1 MTTPLSAAVPPHL
14 AQLGGYLRARR
25 NITQPE
31 DVGLERLPGRR
42 VPGLRRDE
50 VATLAG
56 ISAEYYLRLEQGRGA
71 RPSDQV
77 LASIARVFGLDGE
90 ARGYMLRL
98 ASGMPPAPPLAP
110 GAAGEQIARV
120 LAKWTHTPAYMSDAH
135 RDIVAA
141 NPLAAVFG
149 GGGLAAGNNQI
160 ASLFTEQ
167 NKTAIVEWEDMARAA
182 VATLRRDAHPAS
194 PRLRQLVAQLSAD
207 PDFARM
213 WARHDVSEREDACF
227 HIAVE
232 GIGVLEVEAQNF
244 GVRSLPGYQLTVL
257 SGAPGSV
264 AETVFGR
271 LAAALTLGGTTGASQ
286 EAAPSL

>member
-14 AQLGGYLRARR
+14 ALLGGYLRARR
-25 NITQPE
+25 NIIQPE

-50 VATLAG
+50 VAALAG

-77 LASIARVFGLDGE
+77 LGAIGRVFGLDAE
-90 ARGYMLRL
+90 ARAYMHRL
-98 ASGMPPAPPLAP
+98 ASGMPSAPPIAP

-120 LAKWTHTPAYMSDAH
+120 LAQWTHTPAYMSDAH

-141 NPLAAVFG
+141 NPLATVFG

-160 ASLFTEQ
+160 ASLFSDE
-167 NKTAIVEWEDMARAA
+167 NKTAIVEWEEMARAA

-194 PRLRQLVAQLSAD
+194 PRLAQLVAQLSLD

-213 WARHDVSEREDACF
+213 WARHDVSEREDARF

-232 GIGVLEVEAQNF
+232 GIGVLEVEGQNF

-264 AETVFGR
+264 TETVFGR
-271 LAAALTLGGTTGASQ
+271 LAASLALGGTTRASQ
-286 EAAPSL
+286 GAGPSL